1 MKEEAERL
9 LAQDE
14 PAPVTVYNE
23 RASSPFLLVADHAGN
38 VMPRSLGRLGL
49 PAAECE
55 RHIALDIGIA
65 RLGRLLAEALDATL
79 IQQNYSRLVID
90 CNRPPGSPASIPELS
105 ELTRSLQMWAWAKKA
120 RVRAPARFSRPITKG
135 SPASLMIASATG
147 RPRS

>member
-65 RLGRLLAEALDATL
+65 RLGRILLSDGRAAKSKL
-79 IQQNYSRLVID
+79 SRLFTAG
-90 CNRPPGSPASIPELS
+90 NRASLIRRSTMRRS
-105 ELTRSLQMWAWAKKA
+105 E
-120 RVRAPARFSRPITKG
+120 RAPPAGYFRRRP
-135 SPASLMIASATG
+135 
-147 RPRS
+147 